1 MACEEPP
8 WDFLIG
14 DGISVMTADRRTQS
28 SSGDSAGRSF

>member
-14 DGISVMTADRRTQS
+14 DGISVMTADRPQS